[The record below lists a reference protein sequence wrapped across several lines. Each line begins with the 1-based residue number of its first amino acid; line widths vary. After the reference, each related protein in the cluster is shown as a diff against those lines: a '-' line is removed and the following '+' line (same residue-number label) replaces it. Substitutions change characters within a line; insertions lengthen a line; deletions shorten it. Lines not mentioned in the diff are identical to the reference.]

1 MSGFTRAPGT
11 QAEPNRTER
20 TRGSWRNAGGSWE
33 EKRGRGWLRTRP
45 SPGPAPLLYLSATK
59 DQLESWEEGAKR
71 LLAVSLKAEI
81 KPAAS
86 RSGEEGRGGGDG
98 GRSWG
103 RWAKTPSRGASV
115 GRQPCLRR
123 RPKDS
128 EGRPGARRERTLQLG
143 QGRTDQGG
151 TETTRDATTAVPRSR
166 AEGVGVGPAPV
177 AGSGAPVAPHRG
189 GGGVGGTDPRAP
201 VRRRLRRR
209 SRCHLTA
216 RPASSSSARC
226 QSPSLW

>member
-86 RSGEEGRGGGDG
+86 RSGEEGRGGGTEVAAGGGGQRPRAEALPWGDSPACAG
-98 GRSWG
+98 GRRTARDAPGPAGRGPCSWARGG
-103 RWAKTPSRGASV
+103 RTKEGPKRPAMRPLPSRGA
-115 GRQPCLRR
+115 GPRAWGWDLLLW
-123 RPKDS
+123 
-128 EGRPGARRERTLQLG
+128 PGAAPLSPL
-143 QGRTDQGG
+143 
-151 TETTRDATTAVPRSR
+151 TEV
-166 AEGVGVGPAPV
+166 EVG
-177 AGSGAPVAPHRG
+177 
-189 GGGVGGTDPRAP
+189 
-201 VRRRLRRR
+201 
-209 SRCHLTA
+209 
-216 RPASSSSARC
+216 
-226 QSPSLW
+226 

>member
-86 RSGEEGRGGGDG
+86 RSGEEGRGVG
-98 GRSWG
+98 GRRSQLG
-103 RWAKTPSRGASV
+103 EVGKDPEQRRFRGATAL
-115 GRQPCLRR
+115 PA
-123 RPKDS
+123 PAA
-128 EGRPGARRERTLQLG
+128 EGQRGSPRGPQGEDPAAGPGADGPRRDRNDPRCDHCRPEE
-143 QGRTDQGG
+143 QGRG
-151 TETTRDATTAVPRSR
+151 
-166 AEGVGVGPAPV
+166 
-177 AGSGAPVAPHRG
+177 RG
-189 GGGVGGTDPRAP
+189 GGTCSCGRE
-201 VRRRLRRR
+201 RRP
-209 SRCHLTA
+209 C
-216 RPASSSSARC
+216 RPSQRWRWGRGNR
-226 QSPSLW
+226 P